1 MLDLCTENIRTFVK
15 IKMMSAKILKS
26 KKSRIDARLTEEQ
39 KQFFEKAAAIGGY
52 RSLTDFIISTV
63 EDRAQ
68 EIIRRSDSFIQSER
82 DAEIFFEAIFNPGPP
97 NEALLAALQ
106 EYNKMLAR

>member
-1 MLDLCTENIRTFVK
+1 
-15 IKMMSAKILKS
+15 MSTKTLKS
-26 KKSRIDARLTEEQ
+26 EKTRFDARLTREQ

-52 RSLTDFIISTV
+52 RSLSDFVISTV
-63 EDRAQ
+63 EERAL
-68 EIIRRSDSFIQSER
+68 EIIRQSESFIQSER
-82 DAEIFFEAIFNPGPP
+82 DSEIFFEAIFNPGPP

>member
-1 MLDLCTENIRTFVK
+1 
-15 IKMMSAKILKS
+15 MSTKTLKS
-26 KKSRIDARLTEEQ
+26 EKTRFDARLTREQ

-52 RSLTDFIISTV
+52 RSLSDFVISTV
-63 EDRAQ
+63 EERAQ
-68 EIIRRSDSFIQSER
+68 EIIRQSESFIQSES
-82 DAEIFFEAIFNPGPP
+82 DSEIFFEAIFNPGPP